1 MTTLPNAAVPICCTC
16 LSEKKVRVV
25 LFGTGKPA
33 YQFPYL
39 KVDDKYI
46 AYLCEECVDLFA
58 LIRVLKENRKAKYED
73 NDKLYP
79 FSVEHKNTIVSRFIR
94 RPSPTILCASE
105 AGQNQSSFLQ
115 SVTWLMS
122 DKCSFSQ
129 SVMTK
134 ELCLKLLS
142 YDPSWLEAWKKSRK
156 LRSKTE
162 RFLSR

>member
-1 MTTLPNAAVPICCTC
+1 LFFFINIITVAILAQEQLSQIKKCRVVAKMTTLPNAAVPICCTC

-105 AGQNQSSFLQ
+105 AGQNQS
-115 SVTWLMS
+115 
-122 DKCSFSQ
+122 
-129 SVMTK
+129 
-134 ELCLKLLS
+134 
-142 YDPSWLEAWKKSRK
+142 
-156 LRSKTE
+156 
-162 RFLSR
+162 